1 MHSKIYIR
9 KIEKIRV
16 RQADYTFKSKENMVL
31 KTGGVVRSASPSI
44 IFAKFNALSKALNS
58 FNVYSMTEMIVNS
71 LITLFN
77 MLIVRYGLLTSFER
91 PRRYRQALGHHRRH
105 HRQGL
110 LLPCPCFQEPPSRKS
125 IAEVQLA

>member
-31 KTGGVVRSASPSI
+31 KTGGVVGSASPSI

-58 FNVYSMTEMIVNS
+58 FNVYSMTEMIVNLP
-71 LITLFN
+71 LILK
-77 MLIVRYGLLTSFER
+77 
-91 PRRYRQALGHHRRH
+91 PLG
-105 HRQGL
+105 
-110 LLPCPCFQEPPSRKS
+110 FVEFKS
-125 IAEVQLA
+125 NSND